1 MNFIE
6 ETPDSQVRYHCA
18 VITPSLGSMRQKVH
32 ESKISLV
39 YTARSLCPLPIK
51 QKRDPKNITQH

>member
-18 VITPSLGSMRQKVH
+18 VITPSLGSLRQKVH
-32 ESKISLV
+32 ESKIRLV

-51 QKRDPKNITQH
+51 